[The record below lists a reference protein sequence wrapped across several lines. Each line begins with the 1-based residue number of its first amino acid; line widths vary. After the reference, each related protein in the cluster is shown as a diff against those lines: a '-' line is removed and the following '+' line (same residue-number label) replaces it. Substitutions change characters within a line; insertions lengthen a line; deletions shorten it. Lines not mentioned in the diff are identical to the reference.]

1 MKVPQEQSQSQS
13 KNQKN
18 EKTEH
23 LAQSNAG
30 MYLASN
36 HAKMIWQGNKSLIV
50 KSMDFRDS
58 VGKSFYLMGGNAC
71 YGVITI
77 KSIAPITLKQFKD
90 LSSKHRVTQREKEE
104 WWAHKKG
111 LFAYEFD
118 FKKFDPPRTVAVP
131 ANVQTFVDE
140 VKFLTEEEVKKSI
153 EPFKPIKLQKPSKEF
168 EDEKELADYLFGGN

>member
-1 MKVPQEQSQSQS
+1 MPQDQNQNQNKSQ
-13 KNQKN
+13 KT
-18 EKTEH
+18 ETKTEH

-50 KSMDFRDS
+50 KSVNFKES

-71 YGVITI
+71 FGVIKI
-77 KSIAPITLKQFKD
+77 KSIAPITLKQFEE
-90 LSSKHRVTQREKEE
+90 LSGKHRVTQKEKEE
-104 WWAHKKG
+104 WWTHKKG

-118 FKKFDPPRTVAVP
+118 FKKFDMPRTVAVP
-131 ANVQTFVDE
+131 ADIQTFVDE
-140 VKFLTEEEVKKSI
+140 VKFLTEEEVKKSA